1 MDSSELA
8 AVLSLSGVVITGLLT
23 TLTAIRSGKD
33 RRERG
38 ADRRRIEEETT
49 DVILKRV
56 RGELDRAYEV
66 IDLKD
71 RKIRQYARFI
81 SANRERFEQLGIE
94 VPDLTGIDEMPTV
107 REEARRVRFELD
119 TAADDDREDD
129 NLLYRDH
136 TDPRDPT

>member
-8 AVLSLSGVVITGLLT
+8 AVLSLSGVLITGLLT

-38 ADRRRIEEETT
+38 ADRRKIEEETT
-49 DVILKRV
+49 DVILRRV

-66 IDLKD
+66 IDMKD
-71 RKIRQYARFI
+71 RKLRQWARWV
-81 SANRERFEQLGIE
+81 SENRERFEALGIE
-94 VPDLTGIDEMPTV
+94 VPDLTGIDEGPTV

-119 TAADDDREDD
+119 IAADDEAESDR
-129 NLLYRDH
+129 LIRRDEQ
-136 TDPRDPT
+136 DPA